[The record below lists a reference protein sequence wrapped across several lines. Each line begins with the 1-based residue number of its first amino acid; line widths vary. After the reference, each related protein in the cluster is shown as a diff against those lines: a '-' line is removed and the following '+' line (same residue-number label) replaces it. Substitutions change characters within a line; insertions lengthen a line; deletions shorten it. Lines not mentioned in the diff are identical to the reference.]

1 LLDFREVFM
10 KKALGITPAS
20 SANHCPSQ

>member
-20 SANHCPSQ
+20 SANHCPPQ